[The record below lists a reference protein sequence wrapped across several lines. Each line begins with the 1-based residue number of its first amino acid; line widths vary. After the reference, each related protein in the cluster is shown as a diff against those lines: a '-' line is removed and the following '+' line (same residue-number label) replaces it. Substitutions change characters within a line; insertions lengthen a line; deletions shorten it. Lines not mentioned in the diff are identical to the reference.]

1 MKTIQESIIGRRG
14 RITGDMWLL
23 YPIGKDYEFA
33 SAVIPDAYKIY
44 FAPGKTGL
52 RGYAYCINT
61 GLMKKYFNVIESF
74 ESSYSRLYSVNPN
87 YLRSFDDVKEFIYK
101 KLPDELMRCIEFVE
115 FANPNKNLMKK
126 Q

>member
-14 RITGDMWLL
+14 STTGELWLL
-23 YPIGKDYEFA
+23 YPIGHDYKFA
-33 SAVIPDAYKIY
+33 SAIIPDAYKIF

-52 RGYAYCINT
+52 RVYAYCINT
-61 GLMKKYFNVIESF
+61 SLMKKYFNVIGSF

-87 YLRSFDDVKEFIYK
+87 YLKSFDDVEEFIYK
-101 KLPDELMRCIEFVE
+101 KLPDELMGCIEFVE